1 MIVKSMVW
9 LEDRLLGRI
18 GMRMKN
24 VEDRVQHFGKCS
36 LAIMWLYASSRC
48 GEGHMISGFN
58 KLLMRKKNYFFVECL
73 LCNRSKLPPIQS
85 AVSSLESR
93 RASACFI
100 SQRLIWSRGCISS
113 KDLGKYVLIN
123 AIPNDKLG

>member
-1 MIVKSMVW
+1 MVRRQATW
-9 LEDRLLGRI
+9 QNRHENEECGGQSAAFWEMLSCHNVAICIFQMWGRPH
-18 GMRMKN
+18 
-24 VEDRVQHFGKCS
+24 D
-36 LAIMWLYASSRC
+36 
-48 GEGHMISGFN
+48 SGFN
-58 KLLMRKKNYFFVECL
+58 KLLMRNKNYFFVECL
-73 LCNRSKLPPIQS
+73 LYNRSKLPPIQS

-100 SQRLIWSRGCISS
+100 LQRLIWSRGCISS